1 MAAKQDMG
9 TGSVKKLMVQM
20 AVPALVGQVINL
32 LYNIVDRIYIGHIPE
47 IGGTALTGVGLFTPI
62 LMLITAFAMLAGA
75 GGAPRAAIAMGQ
87 GDKDRAE
94 KILGNCFAVL
104 MGMAVVLTIGFYAAA
119 PALLRLFGASD
130 ATLPY
135 AVTYGRIYIVG
146 SVFVLTVMGMNTFIT
161 TQGFAKISMLTT
173 VIGAVINIVLDPI
186 LIFVFDM
193 GVAGAALATVLS
205 QAVSAVWILRFL
217 TGSSTILRLK
227 KENLKLVPSVILPCL
242 GLGVSTFVM
251 LSTESILSV
260 SFTSSLARYGGDV
273 AVGAMTVL
281 TSINQLITMPL
292 SGICQGGQPLIS
304 FNYGAKKYDRVK
316 EAFFCQF
323 GTCVAY
329 TTVFWLLLMAF
340 PNVFAGIF
348 TSDTALVTYTAWAL
362 KIFLACGFSVGFQ
375 ISCQQAFMALGQAK
389 ISLVMAL
396 LRKVILLIPMIFVL
410 PLFFE
415 NKSLAVFLAEPVSDI
430 IAAAVTTFLFFRF
443 FFRMLKEGKAE
454 RTPMASHGGKL
465 S

>member
-1 MAAKQDMG
+1 MKQDMG
-9 TGSVKKLMVQM
+9 TGSVKKLMVKM
-20 AVPALVGQVINL
+20 AVPALIGQVINL

-47 IGGTALTGVGLFTPI
+47 IGGTALTGVGLFSPI
-62 LMLITAFAMLAGA
+62 LMLITAFAMMAGS

-87 GDKDRAE
+87 GDKERAE

-104 MGMAVVLTIGFYAAA
+104 MGMAVVLTAVFYFAA
-119 PALLRLFGASD
+119 PALLRWFGASD

-135 AVTYGRIYIVG
+135 AVEYGRIYILG
-146 SVFVLTVMGMNTFIT
+146 SVFVLVVMGMNTFIT
-161 TQGFAKISMLTT
+161 AQGFARISMLTT
-173 VIGAVINIVLDPI
+173 VIGAVINIVLDPMF
-186 LIFVFDM
+186 IFVLDM

-205 QAVSAVWILRFL
+205 QAVSAVWILKFL
-217 TGSSTILRLK
+217 AGGETILRLK
-227 KENLKLVPSVILPCL
+227 KANLKLEYSIILPCL

-260 SFTSSLARYGGDV
+260 SFTSSLARFGGDV

-304 FNYGAKKYDRVK
+304 YNYGAKKLDRVK

-323 GTCVAY
+323 GACVAY
-329 TTVFWLLLMAF
+329 TVVFWLLLMLF
-340 PNVFAGIF
+340 PNGFAGIF
-348 TSDTALVTYTAWAL
+348 TSDANLAAYTAWAL

-375 ISCQQAFMALGQAK
+375 VSCQQAFMALGQAR

-396 LRKVILLIPMIFVL
+396 LRKVILLIPLIFIL
-410 PLFFE
+410 PYFFE
-415 NKSLAVFLAEPVSDI
+415 NRAMAVFLAEPVSDF
-430 IAAAVTTFLFFRF
+430 IAAAVTTFMFFRF
-443 FFRMLKEGKAE
+443 FLRMLREGKT
-454 RTPMASHGGKL
+454 RKTN
-465 S
+465 